1 MRKIVLLS
9 ALVSIL
15 LPLTSH
21 FSPLSACTNFIV
33 CKKASADGS
42 VFVTYNADSYGAFMP
57 LYHFPAAKHGA
68 GEMRKVYEWDTNK
81 YLGEI
86 PEVAETYNVIGN
98 SNEWQVTIGETTF
111 GGREEMADSTG
122 IIDYGSLIYI
132 TLQRAKTARE
142 ALQVMTSLVE
152 QFGYCSEGE
161 TFSVADKDE
170 AWMLEMMGCGPDRT
184 KEQGRTVWV
193 AVRIPDDA
201 IAAHANQSR
210 ITKFLDGR
218 YVQVKMKDLLNPKA
232 FAKAERQLLKA
243 NQKPQTSNLKP
254 QTLMLCSDNV
264 VSYART
270 MGWFEGKDADFSYNA
285 AYAKPDFS
293 GRRYCEA
300 RVWSFFNR
308 FADDFSEYVPYAAG
322 IEPNTKEMPLWI
334 IPNKKVTMQD
344 IRDAMRDHYEG
355 TPFALDSKGD
365 IGGGIFQMPYRPSPL
380 SFKLDG
386 QEVFNERPISTQ
398 QSAFSFISQMRSSL
412 PREVGACF
420 WFGNDDGNMVAY
432 TPMYSCITRR
442 PKCFSGEGAD
452 DVTVSMDNAFWVCNW
467 VSNMVYPRYSMM
479 FPSLKEV
486 RDSLDASYA
495 QLQPD
500 IEAKALALSTADER
514 IRLLTDYSCQ
524 KGDEMIARWQQL
536 AFFLIVKYNDMVV
549 KPTDEQGRFLRNQ
562 YGGGAKVVRPGF
574 PEAYARELLKQ
585 TGSRYLVPEKEKKD

>member
-1 MRKIVLLS
+1 MMKKLFVLLAIQCS
-9 ALVSIL
+9 MINVQWSM
-15 LPLTSH
+15 
-21 FSPLSACTNFIV
+21 ACTNFIV
-33 CKKASADGS
+33 SKKASADGS

-57 LYHFPAAKHGA
+57 LYHYPAAKHQA

-86 PEVAETYNVIGN
+86 PEAAETYNVIGN

-132 TLQRAKTARE
+132 ALQRSKTARE

-152 QFGYCSEGE
+152 QYGYCSEGE

-170 AWMLEMMGCGPDRT
+170 AWMLEMMGCGPDRS
-184 KEQGRTVWV
+184 KEAGRTVWV
-193 AVRIPDDA
+193 AVRIPDNA

-218 YVQVKMKDLLNPKA
+218 YVQLKMKDLLNPKA
-232 FAKAERQLLKA
+232 FAKAERNAQKLKA
-243 NQKPQTSNLKP
+243 QS
-254 QTLMLCSDNV
+254 LMLCSDNV
-264 VSYART
+264 VSYARA
-270 MGWFEGKDADFSYNA
+270 MGWFDGKDADFSYNA
-285 AYAKPDFS
+285 AYAQPDFS

-322 IEPNTKEMPLWI
+322 IEKDTKEMPLWI
-334 IPNKKVTMQD
+334 IPNKLVTLED
-344 IRDAMRDHYEG
+344 LRAAMRDHYEG
-355 TPFALDSKGD
+355 TPFALDQKGD

-386 QEVFNERPISTQ
+386 QEIFNERPISTQ
-398 QSAFSFISQMRSSL
+398 QTAWSFISQMRNSL

-432 TPMYSCITRR
+432 TPMYSCINRL

-452 DVTVSMDNAFWVCNW
+452 DVTFSIDNAYWVCNW

-479 FPSLKEV
+479 FPSLQEV

-495 QLQPD
+495 KLQPE
-500 IEAKALALSTADER
+500 IEAKALALATPEER
-514 IRLLTDYSCQ
+514 IAYLTDYSCK

-549 KPTDEQGRFLRNQ
+549 KPTDEQGRFLRNK

-574 PEAYARELLKQ
+574 PEAYARELLNQ
-585 TGSRYLVPEKEKKD
+585 TGTKYLVPKKEKKE

>member
-1 MRKIVLLS
+1 MLL
-9 ALVSIL
+9 AAAYAA
-15 LPLTSH
+15 
-21 FSPLSACTNFIV
+21 ACTNFIV
-33 CKKASADGS
+33 GKKASADGS

-57 LYHFPAAKHGA
+57 LYHYPAAKHQA

-86 PEVAETYNVIGN
+86 PEAAETYNVIGN

-132 TLQRAKTARE
+132 ALQRSKTARE

-152 QFGYCSEGE
+152 QYGYCSEGE

-218 YVQVKMKDLLNPKA
+218 YVQVKMQDLLKKYPVNGK
-232 FAKAERQLLKA
+232 
-243 NQKPQTSNLKP
+243 KPVPNL
-254 QTLMLCSDNV
+254 MVCSDNV
-264 VSYART
+264 VSYARA
-270 MGWFEGKDADFSYNA
+270 MGWYDGKDADFSYNA
-285 AYAKPDFS
+285 AYAVPDFS

-322 IEPNTKEMPLWI
+322 IEKDTKEMPLWI
-334 IPNKKVTMQD
+334 IPNKKVTLQD
-344 IRDAMRDHYEG
+344 LRDAMRDHYEG
-355 TPFALDSKGD
+355 TPFALDSAGD
-365 IGGGIFQMPYRPSPL
+365 IGGGMFRMPYRVSPL
-380 SFKLDG
+380 SFKIDDV
-386 QEVFNERPISTQ
+386 EYFNERPISTFQ
-398 QSAFSFISQMRSSL
+398 TAWSFISQMRSSL

-442 PKCFSGEGAD
+442 PLCFSGEGAD
-452 DVTVSMDNAFWVCNW
+452 DVTFSIDNAFWVCNW
-467 VSNMVYPRYSMM
+467 VSNMVYPRYEMM
-479 FPSLKEV
+479 FPSLQAV
-486 RDSLDASYA
+486 RDSLDQSYER
-495 QLQPD
+495 LQPE
-500 IEAKALALSTADER
+500 IEAKALALATPEER
-514 IRLLTDYSCQ
+514 ISFLTDYSCQ
-524 KGDEMIARWQQL
+524 KGDEMIARWQKL

-549 KPTDEQGRFLRNQ
+549 KPTDDNGTFLRNK
-562 YGGGAKVVRPGF
+562 YGDGERVKRPGL
-574 PEAYARELLKQ
+574 PDAYARELIKQ
-585 TGSRYLVPEKEKKD
+585 TGTKFLVPKER

>member
-1 MRKIVLLS
+1 MRKIVLVILS
-9 ALVSIL
+9 VLSVSAA
-15 LPLTSH
+15 
-21 FSPLSACTNFIV
+21 FACTNFIV
-33 CKKASADGS
+33 GKKASADGS

-57 LYHFPAAKHGA
+57 LYHYPAAKHQA

-86 PEVAETYNVIGN
+86 PEAAETYNVIGN

-132 TLQRAKTARE
+132 ALQRSKTARE

-152 QFGYCSEGE
+152 LYGYCSEGE

-218 YVQVKMKDLLNPKA
+218 YTQVMIKDL
-232 FAKAERQLLKA
+232 FAKKYALNAK
-243 NQKPQTSNLKP
+243 KPITNL
-254 QTLMLCSDNV
+254 MVCSDNV
-264 VSYART
+264 VSYARN
-270 MGWFEGKDADFSYNA
+270 MGWFEGKDVEFSYNA

-300 RVWSFFNR
+300 FFNR

-322 IEPNTKEMPLWI
+322 IEKDAKEMPLWI
-334 IPNKKVTMQD
+334 IPNKKVTLED

-355 TPFALDSKGD
+355 TPFALDQKGD

-380 SFKLDG
+380 SFKVDDV
-386 QEVFNERPISTQ
+386 EYFNERPISTQ
-398 QSAFSFISQMRSSL
+398 QTAWSFISQMRSSL

-432 TPMYSCITRR
+432 TPMYSCITRV

-452 DVTVSMDNAFWVCNW
+452 AVTFSMDNAYWVCNW

-495 QLQPD
+495 QLQPE
-500 IEAKALALSTADER
+500 IEAKALALPTAEER
-514 IRLLTDYSCQ
+514 IKLLTDYSCK

-536 AFFLIVKYNDMVV
+536 AFFLIVKYNDIVV
-549 KPTDEQGRFLRNQ
+549 KPTDEQGRFLRNKF
-562 YGGGAKVVRPGF
+562 GGGAKVVRPGF
-574 PEAYARELLKQ
+574 PDAYARELLKQ
-585 TGSRYLVPEKEKKD
+585 TGTKYLVPKEEKK

>member
-1 MRKIVLLS
+1 MRKIFFVLLS
-9 ALVSIL
+9 ASLSVS
-15 LPLTSH
+15 TA
-21 FSPLSACTNFIV
+21 FACTNFIV
-33 CKKASADGS
+33 GKKASADGS

-57 LYHFPAAKHGA
+57 LYHYPAAKHQA
-68 GEMRKVYEWDTNK
+68 GEMRKVFEWDTHK
-81 YLGEI
+81 YLGDI
-86 PEVAETYNVIGN
+86 PEAAETYNVIGN

-132 TLQRAKTARE
+132 ALQRSKTARE
-142 ALQVMTSLVE
+142 ALLVMTSLVE
-152 QFGYCSEGE
+152 QYGYCSEGE

-232 FAKAERQLLKA
+232 IAKALRKSQTSTLKS
-243 NQKPQTSNLKP
+243 QTSNLKP

-264 VSYART
+264 VSYARK

-322 IEPNTKEMPLWI
+322 IEKDAKEMPLWI
-334 IPNKKVTMQD
+334 IPNKKVSLED
-344 IRDAMRDHYEG
+344 LRAAMRDHYEG
-355 TPFALDSKGD
+355 TPFALDQKGD

-380 SFKLDG
+380 SFKVDDV
-386 QEVFNERPISTQ
+386 EYFNERPISTQ
-398 QSAFSFISQMRSSL
+398 QTAWSFISQMRSSL

-432 TPMYSCITRR
+432 TPMYSCITCV

-452 DVTVSMDNAFWVCNW
+452 DVTFSMDNAFWVCNW

-495 QLQPD
+495 QLQPE
-500 IEAKALALSTADER
+500 IEAKALALPTAEER
-514 IRLLTDYSCQ
+514 IKLLTDYSCK

-536 AFFLIVKYNDMVV
+536 AFFLIVKYNDIVV
-549 KPTDEQGRFLRNQ
+549 KPTDEQGRFLRNKF
-562 YGGGAKVVRPGF
+562 GGGAKVVRPGF
-574 PEAYARELLKQ
+574 PDAYARELLNQ
-585 TGSRYLVPEKEKKD
+585 TGTKYLVPKEEKKD